1 MENSIY
7 KITSNIQKTITRKI
21 NIFQYIFE
29 QIPVISWNKKEFMT
43 MSDNTTTKDA
53 TEVKGN
59 IFFLYFILSVKK
71 LKTLEL
77 WTFYF
82 KSIAVGSDICPNA
95 REDRVFDMVIIC
107 TMKESW
113 LIKNSGIRSNQGYIT
128 RGQT

>member
-59 IFFLYFILSVKK
+59 IFLLYFMLSVKIS
-71 LKTLEL
+71 
-77 WTFYF
+77 F
-82 KSIAVGSDICPNA
+82 SHMHI
-95 REDRVFDMVIIC
+95 
-107 TMKESW
+107 
-113 LIKNSGIRSNQGYIT
+113 
-128 RGQT
+128 